1 MMIKDLEA
9 LVRKELF
16 RGGFVSLLIN
26 PFHHAR
32 KGLHYH
38 ILSHA
43 NQVTGKTLDI
53 GCGQKPYEKIFSSTE
68 YIGLEVDTPE
78 ARANKKADY
87 FYDGSTFPF
96 DGLQFDSVVSNQ
108 VFEHVFTPDLFLSE
122 INRVLKPDGILL
134 MTVPFIWDEHE
145 QPYDFGRY
153 SSFGMRHL
161 LKEHKF
167 EIVDYKKSL
176 NDIRIIFQLMNAYLY
191 KAIRIENK
199 LIKFLLLTPFFAMF
213 NILGEVIYRFFP
225 KNDDMFLDNIIVAK
239 KI

>member
-1 MMIKDLEA
+1 MMLEKSEI
-9 LVRKELF
+9 LIRQQLF
-16 RGGFVSLLIN
+16 SGGIISLFLN

-32 KGLHYH
+32 KSLHHH
-38 ILSHA
+38 ILSCA
-43 NQVTGKTLDI
+43 DKVTGKTLDV
-53 GCGQKPYEKIFSSTE
+53 GCGQKPYENIFASTE

-96 DGLQFDSVVSNQ
+96 DDLHFDSVVINQ

-122 INRVLKPDGILL
+122 VNRVLKADGILL

-145 QPYDFGRY
+145 QPYDFARY

-176 NDIRIIFQLMNAYLY
+176 NDIRVIFQLINAYLY
-191 KAIRIENK
+191 KAIKIENK
-199 LIKFLLLTPFFAMF
+199 LIKLLLLTPFFAMI
-213 NILGEVIYRFFP
+213 NVLGEAVYRFFP

-239 KI
+239 KL